1 MTAEEFTDIYS
12 ELDMTLKQLSYSLG
26 VTVPMIRYYIT
37 GHNPVPCD
45 IADEMKEM
53 LKEIKE

>member
-1 MTAEEFTDIYS
+1 MTAEEFAAIYS

-37 GHNPVPCD
+37 GHNSVPDD
-45 IADEMKEM
+45 IAYEMREM
-53 LKEIKE
+53 LKEIKG